1 MWSGSISFLRTVA
14 PILLLVFP
22 SGTEDSSGEYSEGNF
37 IATDMAIENRE
48 GCATG
53 DLTVEAAIVIIVFFS
68 SISLLVFCSRKGF
81 LHSWKSHR
89 ESDRIAVEDAVKHLY
104 GLGASKNPVSL
115 NDLASALGVSLPEA
129 ESLAGKLVRKNW
141 ASKPADHL
149 QLTRIGER
157 KAVAMIRSHRLVES
171 HLARQ
176 GTAIEDVHEQ
186 ADRDEHFTSLE
197 SVNAMESELGY
208 PRQDPHGDII
218 PNSQGEFIGEEGVPL
233 IEWPLGREARI
244 VHVED
249 EPKALFIQLVAMG
262 LAAGAKVRII
272 KREENRILV
281 HSQHLQH
288 ILSPLTAG
296 RIMVVDPPP
305 QSVPLGEL
313 SAGEHGIVDEVDE
326 SGKTLRRLLDIGVVP
341 GSEVEVIRTA
351 PLGDPIELRVRG
363 ALITLRQHEA
373 NRIWVR
379 KLERASL

>member
-1 MWSGSISFLRTVA
+1 MHFTSTLP
-14 PILLLVFP
+14 PILHIIFRFD
-22 SGTEDSSGEYSEGNF
+22 TEDSTNQYYERKF
-37 IATDMAIENRE
+37 IATDMTGSRE
-48 GCATG
+48 GSAMG
-53 DLTVEAAIVIIVFFS
+53 DLTVETAIVIIVFFS
-68 SISLLVFCSRKGF
+68 SISLLLLCSRKGF
-81 LHSWKSHR
+81 VRSWRTHR
-89 ESDRIAVEDAVKHLY
+89 QSDRIAVEDAVKHLY
-104 GLGASKNPVSL
+104 GLGASKDPVSL

-129 ESLAGKLVRKNW
+129 ESLAGRLVRNNW
-141 ASKPADHL
+141 ASRSGRHL
-149 QLTRIGER
+149 ELTNIGER
-157 KAVAMIRSHRLVES
+157 KALAMIRSHRIVES

-176 GTAIEDVHEQ
+176 GTPIEDIHEQ
-186 ADRDEHFTSLE
+186 ADRDEHFITLE
-197 SVNAMESELGY
+197 SVDAMESELGY

-218 PNSQGEFIGEEGVPL
+218 PNSLGEFSGEEGVPL
-233 IEWPLGREARI
+233 IQWPLGREARI

-249 EPKALFIQLVAMG
+249 EPKPLFVQLVAMG
-262 LAAGAKVRII
+262 LATGAKIRII

-296 RIMVVDPPP
+296 RIMVVDAPP

-313 SAGEHGIVDEVDE
+313 SAGEHGIVDEIDE

-341 GSEVEVIRTA
+341 GSDIEVIRTA

-379 KLERASL
+379 KVERASL

>member
-1 MWSGSISFLRTVA
+1 
-14 PILLLVFP
+14 LLLVFRLGRKSP
-22 SGTEDSSGEYSEGNF
+22 PTNQYCQGNF
-37 IATDMAIENRE
+37 IATDAAVKNRE

-53 DLTVEAAIVIIVFFS
+53 GLTVEAAILILVFFS
-68 SISLLVFCSRKGF
+68 SISLLAFCSKKGF
-81 LHSWKSHR
+81 LHSWTSHR
-89 ESDRIAVEDAVKHLY
+89 QSDRIAVEDAVKRLY

-129 ESLAGKLVRKNW
+129 ENLAGKLVRKNW
-141 ASKPADHL
+141 ASKPAGHL
-149 QLTRIGER
+149 ELTHIGER

-176 GTAIEDVHEQ
+176 GTPIEDIHGQ
-186 ADRDEHFTSLE
+186 ADRDEHFTTLE
-197 SVNAMESELGY
+197 SVDAMESELGY

-218 PNSQGEFIGEEGVPL
+218 PDSRGEFSGEEGVPL
-233 IEWPLGREARI
+233 IQWPLGREARI

-249 EPKALFIQLVAMG
+249 EPEALFVQLVAMG

-296 RIMVVDPPP
+296 RIMVVDAPP

-341 GSEVEVIRTA
+341 GTEVEVIGTA
-351 PLGDPIELRVRG
+351 PLGDPMELRVRG
-363 ALITLRQHEA
+363 ALISLRQHEA